1 MWPVACDSDSDEAKE
16 LELLDIDMPSLPPV
30 DLNDVENG
38 NINMETGLSDA
49 SGQDDD
55 IVHIMYMA

>member
-55 IVHIMYMA
+55 IVHNMYMA

>member
-1 MWPVACDSDSDEAKE
+1 VIVIGDSDEAKE

-38 NINMETGLSDA
+38 NNNMETGFSDA

-55 IVHIMYMA
+55 IVHNMYMA